1 MTSDRRGVAQVVK
14 GTRARIG
21 QTLGRLRDLERRTRP
36 GDPEVRAALD
46 ARWQELPPHV
56 RTRGQ
61 MLGRK
66 FTGCEGTH
74 GVFPACN
81 FGCRPC
87 YHAANANR
95 VPVDGSHTVA
105 AVEEQMAYL
114 RKRRGPGQYAQ
125 LIGGEVSLLPPQAH
139 AEALEMMR
147 RHERF
152 PMSFTHGDFNYDYLE
167 QVAVR
172 PDGTPR
178 FDILSFAV
186 HIDSTMLGRR
196 GAKSPGS
203 EAELHGA
210 RRRFVAMFDR
220 LEQEHGVRAHL
231 AHNMTVTPGNLAKVA
246 EVVGVCR
253 ELGFRM
259 CSFQPAAHIGDERRW
274 DAGYRTL
281 TDDAV
286 WAEVE
291 RGTGTRLPFDALQVG
306 DTRCNRVTWGLW
318 AGGRYVPVL
327 DDADPRDLRARD
339 AFLRML
345 PGNLLF
351 APKALAAIRGLR
363 ALVSRPGD
371 LPAVAAWVWRYAARL
386 GPGLLRGV
394 HPATYVMHS
403 FIDAADVGP
412 AWALLQ
418 RGITAEDSR
427 IRVAQERL
435 QACAYGMAHPE
446 LDQIVPACVQHSVL
460 DARENADLIQLLPP
474 PGSGGNPCSSVR
486 SPARP
491 A

>member
-1 MTSDRRGVAQVVK
+1 MAPRRNGFGQGGVAHVVEA
-14 GTRARIG
+14 TRARIG
-21 QTLGRLRDLERRTRP
+21 QTLRRVRDIERRTRP

-46 ARWQELPPHV
+46 ARWQELPAHV
-56 RTRGQ
+56 RTPAQ

-87 YHAANANR
+87 YHSSNANR
-95 VPVDGSHTVA
+95 VPVDGAHTVS

-125 LIGGEVSLLPPQAH
+125 LIGGEVSLLPPEAH
-139 AEALEMMR
+139 AEALEVMR

-152 PMSFTHGDFNYDYLE
+152 PMSFTHGDFDYDYLE

-178 FDILSFAV
+178 FDVLSFAV

-196 GAKSPGS
+196 GAKRPDS
-203 EAELHGA
+203 EAQLHDA
-210 RRRFVAMFDR
+210 RRRFRAMFDR
-220 LEQEHGVRAHL
+220 LAREHGVRAHL
-231 AHNMTVTPGNLAKVA
+231 AHNMTVTPGNVGGVA
-246 EVVGVCR
+246 EVVRVCR
-253 ELGFRM
+253 ELGFRT
-259 CSFQPAAHIGDERRW
+259 CSFQPAAQVGDERRW
-274 DAGYRTL
+274 DTGCQTL

-291 RGTGTRLPFDALQVG
+291 RGTGTRLPFNALQVG

-327 DDADPRDLRARD
+327 DDTDPRDLRARD
-339 AFLRML
+339 AFLRIL

-351 APKALAAIRGLR
+351 APKTLAAVRALR
-363 ALVSRPGD
+363 ALLSRPGD
-371 LPAVAAWVWRYAARL
+371 LPAVAAWAARYAARL
-386 GPGLLRGV
+386 GPRVLRGV
-394 HPATYVMHS
+394 HPTTYVMHS
-403 FIDAADVGP
+403 FMDAADVGP

-418 RGITAEDSR
+418 QGVTADEPR
-427 IRVAQERL
+427 IRAAQERL

-460 DARENADLIQLLPP
+460 DARENAELIQLLP
-474 PGSGGNPCSSVR
+474 
-486 SPARP
+486 RP
-491 A
+491 DQEGTRAHR

>member
-1 MTSDRRGVAQVVK
+1 VEVA
-14 GTRARIG
+14 RARISA
-21 QTLGRLRDLERRTRP
+21 TLARLRAFERRTRP
-36 GDPEVRAALD
+36 VQPEVREALE
-46 ARWQELPPHV
+46 ARWQELPEHV
-56 RTRGQ
+56 RTSGQ

-95 VPVDGSHTVA
+95 VPVDGAHTVA
-105 AVEEQMAYL
+105 AVTEQMAYL
-114 RKRRGPGQYAQ
+114 RERRGPGQYAQ
-125 LIGGEVSLLPPQAH
+125 LIGGEVSLLPPEAH
-139 AEALEMMR
+139 AEALEVMR

-152 PMSFTHGDFNYDYLE
+152 PMSFTHGDFDYEHLE

-178 FDILSFAV
+178 FDVLSFAV

-196 GAKSPGS
+196 AVKRPRG
-203 EAELHGA
+203 EAQLHGERA
-210 RRRFVAMFDR
+210 RFCAMFDR
-220 LEQEHGVRAHL
+220 LERERGVRAHL
-231 AHNMTVTPGNLAKVA
+231 AHNMTVTPANVGEVA
-246 EVVGVCR
+246 DVVRVCR
-253 ELGFRM
+253 ELGFRV
-259 CSFQPAAHIGDERRW
+259 CSFQPAAQVGDVRRW
-274 DAGYRTL
+274 ETDDRSL
-281 TDDAV
+281 SDDAV

-291 RGTGTRLPFDALQVG
+291 RGAGTRLPYNALQVG

-318 AGGRYVPVL
+318 AGRRYVPVL

-351 APKALAAIRGLR
+351 APRALAGARLLR
-363 ALVSRPGD
+363 ALLSRPD
-371 LPAVAAWVWRYAARL
+371 EVPTVVSWAMRYVARL

-394 HPATYVMHS
+394 HPTTYVTHS
-403 FIDAADVGP
+403 FMDAAEVGP

-418 RGITAEDSR
+418 QGVVADDPR
-427 IRVAQERL
+427 IRAAQERL

-460 DARENADLIQLLPP
+460 DARENAELIQLLP
-474 PGSGGNPCSSVR
+474 
-486 SPARP
+486 RP
-491 A
+491 NRAGPHAHR